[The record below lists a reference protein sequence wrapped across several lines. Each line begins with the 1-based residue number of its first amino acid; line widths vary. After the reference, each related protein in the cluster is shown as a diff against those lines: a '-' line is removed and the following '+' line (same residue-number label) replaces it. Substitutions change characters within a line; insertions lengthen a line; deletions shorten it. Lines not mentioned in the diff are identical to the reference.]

1 MKKRIG
7 FALNTSNKGKLAEF
21 QRLFS
26 KHGETLAATE
36 TDLKEIKSDPVT
48 VVVHKAS
55 QVGDRVLVD
64 DTSLDVEGAEV
75 GIDVRWLLHHL
86 AEFTGK
92 KAHWRVLLAYKE
104 GEWIFVYEG
113 TVDGT
118 LVPQRGKEGFGF
130 DPVFLPEGAEWTLA
144 QDKPDAVNA
153 RAKAVE
159 ALFYGEP
166 LAKLPQI
173 VDWQGEWQ

>member
-26 KHGETLAATE
+26 KQGEALTATE
-36 TDLKEIKSDPVT
+36 IDLKEIKADPVS
-48 VVVHKAS
+48 VAVHKAS
-55 QVGDRVLVD
+55 QVEERVLVD

-75 GIDVRWLLHHL
+75 GIDVRWMLNHL
-86 AEFTGK
+86 EAFAGR
-92 KAHWRVLLAYKE
+92 KAHWRVLLAYRE
-104 GEWIFVYEG
+104 GDWVFVYEG
-113 TVDGT
+113 VVDGT
-118 LVPQRGKEGFGF
+118 IVPQRGKEGFGF
-130 DPVFLPEGAEWTLA
+130 DAVFLPEGAEATLA

-159 ALFYGEP
+159 ALLYGEP
-166 LAKLPQI
+166 IAKRPRI
-173 VDWQGEWQ
+173 VDWAGDWQ